1 MLISRGDVLVFVKHP
16 ISAFFLFMCA
26 VLILAQIYVRLKKPK
41 IVAGLPD
48 IDHVGDT
55 KAAAPAE

>member
-1 MLISRGDVLVFVKHP
+1 VLVFVKHP

-26 VLILAQIYVRLKKPK
+26 ILIIGQIYVRLRKPK

-48 IDHVGDT
+48 IAHVGDT